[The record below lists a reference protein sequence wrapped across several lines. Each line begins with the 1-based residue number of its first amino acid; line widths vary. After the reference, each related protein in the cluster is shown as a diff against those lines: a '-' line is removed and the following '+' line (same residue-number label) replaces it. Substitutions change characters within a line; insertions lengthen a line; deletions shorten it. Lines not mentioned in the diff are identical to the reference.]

1 MTINYLGE
9 SKLIFWSS
17 GKAAKKLGEIG
28 PRNKKYYLILRILIF
43 FHKAENNRL
52 KKSQLTK
59 TL

>member
-28 PRNKKYYLILRILIF
+28 PRNKKLF
-43 FHKAENNRL
+43 D
-52 KKSQLTK
+52 S
-59 TL
+59 